1 MSEKILDIW
10 KQVVYLAAKY
20 SNYSDKEKDRLID
33 KFWEYREV
41 LWEWNCKY
49 SRTVLWFIQDLESD
63 IYAWRKLEIDDI
75 QHDNYL
81 ENYFISKREL
91 SHYNKL
97 IDKNIYRKI
106 FDEFNSSRNLDI
118 IEKLTKQLVKNFVSE
133 YKNLSPEN
141 IAKNLLIFSNFDKK
155 VIWDW
160 LKNLYKVF
168 TLLPNNK
175 ELFIELRKINSLYYQ
190 LIQEVYTFWVD
201 KYHKK
206 DFNVFYATFTK
217 QNNSSKLEK
226 IDASKQSY
234 RTGNPDYEYRQ
245 LLLKLRY

>member
-20 SNYSDKEKDRLID
+20 SNYSDEEKEKLID
-33 KFWEYREV
+33 KFWKYREAI
-41 LWEWNCKY
+41 WEWNCKY
-49 SRTVLWFIQDLESD
+49 SRTVLWFIQDLELD
-63 IYAWRKLEIDDI
+63 INAWRKLEIDDI

-91 SHYNKL
+91 LHYNKL

-106 FDEFNSSRNLDI
+106 FDEFNSSRNLDT
-118 IEKLTKQLVKNFVSE
+118 IEKLTKQLVKNFISE

-155 VIWDW
+155 VISDW

-190 LIQEVYTFWVD
+190 LIQQVYTSWVD

-206 DFNVFYATFTK
+206 DFNIFYATFTK

>member
-20 SNYSDKEKDRLID
+20 SNYSDEEKEKLID
-33 KFWEYREV
+33 KFWKYREAI
-41 LWEWNCKY
+41 WEWNCKY
-49 SRTVLWFIQDLESD
+49 SRTVLWFIQDLELD
-63 IYAWRKLEIDDI
+63 INAWRKLEIDDI

-106 FDEFNSSRNLDI
+106 FDEFNSSRNLDT
-118 IEKLTKQLVKNFVSE
+118 IEKLTKQLVKNFISE

-155 VIWDW
+155 VISDW

-190 LIQEVYTFWVD
+190 LIQQVYTSWVD

-206 DFNVFYATFTK
+206 DFNIFYATFTK

>member
-20 SNYSDKEKDRLID
+20 SNYSDEEKEKLID
-33 KFWEYREV
+33 KFWKYREAI
-41 LWEWNCKY
+41 WEWNCKY

-63 IYAWRKLEIDDI
+63 INAWRKLEIDDI

-106 FDEFNSSRNLDI
+106 FDEFNSSRNLDT
-118 IEKLTKQLVKNFVSE
+118 IEKLTKQLVKNFISE

-155 VIWDW
+155 VISDW

-190 LIQEVYTFWVD
+190 LIQEVYTSWVD

-206 DFNVFYATFTK
+206 DFNIFYATFTK

>member
-20 SNYSDKEKDRLID
+20 SNYSDEEKEKLID
-33 KFWEYREV
+33 KFWKYREAI
-41 LWEWNCKY
+41 WEWNCKY
-49 SRTVLWFIQDLESD
+49 SRTVLWFIQDLELD
-63 IYAWRKLEIDDI
+63 INAWRKLEIDDI

-91 SHYNKL
+91 LHYNKL

-106 FDEFNSSRNLDI
+106 FDESNSSRNLDT
-118 IEKLTKQLVKNFVSE
+118 IEKLTKQLVKNFISE

-155 VIWDW
+155 VISDW

-190 LIQEVYTFWVD
+190 LIQQVYTSWVD

-206 DFNVFYATFTK
+206 DFNIFYATFTK